1 MNKRKISALILSFAV
16 SLSLFKGSELVFAK
30 EINEGIKKE
39 EEKNKS
45 NCIAGDY
52 HEVHNKRNYEDT
64 PTINGIKLEKSLIDI
79 NYSKGVIIEP
89 KYIVIHDTD
98 NRDVGADAMAN
109 RNYFANHPQAE
120 ASAHYIIDEGNIVQ
134 ALEDNWR
141 GWHVGDGNN
150 KYINNSTTIGI
161 ELCVNEGNDFNKTL
175 ENGIELTKYL
185 MKKHNIPSE
194 NVVMHRDASGKT
206 CSRMM
211 IEDRAELWPYFK
223 EEISKD
229 EDLEGNI
236 ATKMQGEVVNVSSLK
251 VKESP
256 SEFGR
261 VLYEFKE
268 GEILDIYEE
277 LDDFYKVAY
286 VDANNKKLGYV
297 SKEHVK
303 LIEDSNESKPGV
315 PEEKPETSLNKEGV
329 VKVKSALN
337 LRKGPGSDYEVIGT
351 LQNEE
356 RVKVIKEVDGWYEV
370 EAKGKRGY
378 ASKDYI
384 KV

>member
-303 LIEDSNESKPGV
+303 LIEDSNESKP
-315 PEEKPETSLNKEGV
+315 EEKPETSLNKEGV

-356 RVKVIKEVDGWYEV
+356 RVEVIKEVDGWYEV

>member
-64 PTINGIKLEKSLIDI
+64 PTINGIKIEKSLIDI

-303 LIEDSNESKPGV
+303 LIEDSNESKP
-315 PEEKPETSLNKEGV
+315 EEKPETSLNKEGV

>member
-378 ASKDYI
+378 SSKDYI